1 MNPRGGFRRRD
12 AASLASRDFGPNM
25 TPMVDIVMVILI
37 FFMAGS
43 AFIGPEWFLTVGM
56 APGAGAAKPAEPSLD
71 LPTARTVIRLRT
83 DASGATVVTG
93 LELADAGIDALS
105 ARLDEYLK
113 SGAAKSVHVVI
124 EPAQASRY
132 QDVIRVYDLCQRAG
146 FAGVGL
152 AKAAA
157 PPPP

>member
-1 MNPRGGFRRRD
+1 MNPRAGFRRRD

-43 AFIGPEWFLTVGM
+43 AVIGPEWFLTVGM
-56 APGAGAAKPAEPSLD
+56 APGAGAATKPAEPSLE

-83 DASGATVVTG
+83 DASGVTLITG
-93 LELADAGIDALS
+93 LELTDATMDALS
-105 ARLDEYLK
+105 ARLDEYSK

-157 PPPP
+157 PPP